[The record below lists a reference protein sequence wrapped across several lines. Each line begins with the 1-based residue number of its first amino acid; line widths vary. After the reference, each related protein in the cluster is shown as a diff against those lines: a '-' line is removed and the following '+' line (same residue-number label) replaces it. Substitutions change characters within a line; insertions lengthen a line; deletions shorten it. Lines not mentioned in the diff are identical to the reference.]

1 MNDDFKTSL
10 IFLNKSMKFIPI
22 WFFRILLFVFTLLF
36 FIKVSLIGLAFF
48 GISYIYA
55 LLFNAGVMIIT
66 FNFVNVITAGII
78 LYVAQV
84 VFLTLKVLLEVMF
97 YKRTK

>member
-36 FIKVSLIGLAFF
+36 FIKVSLIGLVFF

-55 LLFNAGVMIIT
+55 LLFNAGVMIYT

-78 LYVAQV
+78 LYVAEML
-84 VFLTLKVLLEVMF
+84 FSLLKVLYCVVTI
-97 YKRTK
+97 KN